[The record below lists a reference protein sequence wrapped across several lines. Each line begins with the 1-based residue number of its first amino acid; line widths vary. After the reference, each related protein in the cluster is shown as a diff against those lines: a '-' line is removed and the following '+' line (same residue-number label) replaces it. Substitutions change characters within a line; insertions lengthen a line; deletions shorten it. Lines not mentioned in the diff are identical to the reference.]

1 MHDSAHDDVS
11 LAVFDDFVV
20 LLATSSLGLF
30 LLLVALHILTR
41 ADFFGRERSCHEKP
55 AIVLLALGDDK
66 GLSLFLDLF
75 AQLFDQLLGEQ
86 LFDKKID
93 NLCPQNVPGVS
104 LAFRVLHVELHEE
117 VLEVVL
123 LNLVHSNVDS
133 DQTSL
138 LALKNVQV
146 EVILV
151 PERA

>member
-1 MHDSAHDDVS
+1 MHDGAHNDVS
-11 LAVFDDFVV
+11 LTIFDNLVV
-20 LLATSSLGLF
+20 LLATSSF
-30 LLLVALHILTR
+30 SLLLLLITLHVLTG
-41 ADFFGRERSCHEKP
+41 ADFLSRERTSHEKP
-55 AIVLLALGDDK
+55 AIVLLALGDDE

-75 AQLFDQLLGEQ
+75 AQLFDQLLSEQ
-86 LFDKKID
+86 LFDQKID
-93 NLCPQNVPGVS
+93 DLRPQNVPRVC

-123 LNLVHSNVDS
+123 LNLVDSNVDS

-151 PERA
+151 PECA